1 MDTPGAERTRLR
13 PLRAA
18 VILAVAG
25 GLAVGGVAVV
35 HDLARPRIEAS
46 DRERRVA
53 RLAEVLGTAQY
64 DNDLLADVVHVRDA
78 ELLGT
83 DAMLPVHRARL
94 GATPVAALLF
104 PVAPDGYSGAIRLV
118 VAIDPQ
124 GRLLGVRVLGHKE
137 TPGLGDAIEP
147 RKSEWIDSFR
157 GRSLGDPGED
167 GWKVRKDGGEFDQF
181 TGATVTPRA
190 VVRAV
195 HGALVYFDRHR
206 EELLAPGR

>member
-1 MDTPGAERTRLR
+1 MDTPGAEPTRLR

-18 VILAVAG
+18 AILAVAAA
-25 GLAVGGVAVV
+25 LAVGLVAEV
-35 HDLARPRIEAS
+35 HDLARPQIEAS
-46 DRERRVA
+46 ERARRVA
-53 RLAEVLGTAQY
+53 RLAEVLGSTRY
-64 DNDLLADVVHVRDA
+64 DNDLLDDVIHVRDA

-83 DAMLPVHRARL
+83 DELLPVHRARL
-94 GATPVAALLF
+94 GTEPVAALLF

-118 VAIDPQ
+118 VAVDPQ

-137 TPGLGDAIEP
+137 TPGLGDAIER
-147 RKSEWIDSFR
+147 RKSDWITSFS

-195 HGALVYFDRHR
+195 HASLVFFDRHR

>member
-1 MDTPGAERTRLR
+1 MDTPSAEPTRLR

-18 VILAVAG
+18 AILAVAAA
-25 GLAVGGVAVV
+25 LAVGLVALV
-35 HDLARPRIEAS
+35 HDHAQPQIEAT
-46 DRERRVA
+46 DRARRVA
-53 RLAEVLGTAQY
+53 RLAEVLGPAQY
-64 DNDLLADVVHVRDA
+64 DNDLLEDVIHVRDA

-83 DAMLPVHRARL
+83 DEVLPVHRARL
-94 GATPVAALLF
+94 GTEPVAALLF

-137 TPGLGDAIEP
+137 TPGLGDAIEL
-147 RKSEWIDSFR
+147 RKSDWISSFT
-157 GRSLGDPGED
+157 GRSLGDPGKD

-195 HGALVYFDRHR
+195 HGAILYFDRHR
-206 EELLAPGR
+206 EELLAPVR

>member
-1 MDTPGAERTRLR
+1 MGTRSAEPTRLR

-18 VILAVAG
+18 IMLAVAG
-25 GLAVGGVAVV
+25 VLAVGLVAVV
-35 HDLARPRIEAS
+35 HDLARPQIEAS
-46 DRERRVA
+46 TRARRVA
-53 RLAEVLGTAQY
+53 QLAEVLGPVRY
-64 DNDLLADVVHVRDA
+64 DNDLLGDVIYVRDA

-83 DAMLPVHRARL
+83 DEALPVHRARL
-94 GATPVAALLF
+94 GTVPVAALLF

-124 GRLLGVRVLGHKE
+124 GRLLGVRVLGHRE
-137 TPGLGDAIEP
+137 TPGLGDAIET
-147 RKSEWIDSFR
+147 RKSDWIESFR
-157 GRSLGDPGED
+157 GRSLGDPGEV
-167 GWKVRKDGGEFDQF
+167 GWKVRKDGGQFDQF

-206 EELLAPGR
+206 AVLFAAPR